1 MDFSIFCINNVSDK
15 TLLDYIINIAGM
27 IIIPV
32 VIYFLS
38 SVYQEGKKDRE
49 RKIQS
54 LNSLTL
60 YCKNLLQ
67 EVLKLRNNEERRR
80 NALNDY
86 IKNPQ
91 LENFTKAFY
100 IVRTPTLQYELYANH
115 FDFTTTHQYF
125 SIVDLIFEINSN
137 LKTVTAFITEFNLN
151 SELALKTASEER
163 IKIAKEML
171 LQLDFFRH
179 QCSILSYIVYQL
191 INAIKIYNSYYFFQD
206 IINIDFKG
214 KMKQL
219 LDEVNVELDRVYNP
233 RDCEWR
239 NTFIENIENPPVNFT
254 CKDVLKNTYLKFCGH
269 IDKKKRLLRQELYA
283 IWKKKECQKLN
294 TAKTLCLP
302 EKIQELN
309 TGYKKILE
317 NFDLCEEIFHSI
329 ETIGD
334 INIQLYKGLI
344 KKLKQIVTAM
354 KNIFAIFP
362 PERTTMLSLEEIA
375 QIEINTNFITTN
387 FIPCLNNI
395 FKFLY
400 LYYFPNENTEEI
412 NFINPKLNE
421 ILDAGYQE
429 KLQAF
434 SNSELYKF
442 IEAYDYSISHELPF
456 ELEKGL
462 QDDKNLYVGIKIMP
476 NDIAK
481 GNGIKAA
488 YLHEFVIKSIN
499 LLVETTNDAYL
510 TILKNSRIKIKN
522 DF

>member
-1 MDFSIFCINNVSDK
+1 MDFSIFSVNNIAEK
-15 TLLDYIINIAGM
+15 TLLDYTINIAGM
-27 IIIPV
+27 IIIPL

-49 RKIQS
+49 QKIQI

-80 NALNDY
+80 NTLNGY
-86 IKNPQ
+86 IQNP
-91 LENFTKAFY
+91 LPENFTKAFY
-100 IVRTPTLQYELYANH
+100 VVRTPSLQYELYTNH

-137 LKTVTAFITEFNLN
+137 LKTITAFITEFNLN
-151 SELALKTASEER
+151 SELALKTSKDESIR
-163 IKIAKEML
+163 IANEML

-191 INAIKIYNSYYFFQD
+191 IRAIKIYNSYYFFQD

-219 LDEVNVELDRVYNP
+219 LDEVQIELDSVYNP
-233 RDCEWR
+233 KDYEWR

-254 CKDVLKNTYLKFCGH
+254 YKDILKNIYLKFCGY
-269 IDKKKRLLRQELYA
+269 IDKKKRLLKQELYE
-283 IWKKKECQKLN
+283 IWKNKEWERLN
-294 TAKTLCLP
+294 SVKTLCLP

-309 TGYKKILE
+309 SKYNKILE
-317 NFDLCEEIFHSI
+317 NFSLCEENFHSV

-334 INIQLYKGLI
+334 VNIQLYKGLM
-344 KKLKQIVTAM
+344 KKLNQMITSM
-354 KNIFAIFP
+354 NNIYAIFP
-362 PERTTMLSLEEIA
+362 PERTIMLTFEEIN

-400 LYYFPNENTEEI
+400 LYYFPNENIEEI
-412 NFINPKLNE
+412 NFISPELNK
-421 ILDAGYQE
+421 ILDINYQE
-429 KLQAF
+429 KMQAF
-434 SNSELYKF
+434 SKSELYKF
-442 IEAYDYSISHELPF
+442 IEAYDYSISNELPF
-456 ELEKGL
+456 ELVKGL
-462 QDDKNLYVGIKIMP
+462 QDDENRYVGIKIIP
-476 NDIAK
+476 NDIAIK
-481 GNGIKAA
+481 NGIKEVF
-488 YLHEFVIKSIN
+488 LHEFVIKSIN
-499 LLVETTNDAYL
+499 LLVEITNDVYM
-510 TILKNSRIKIKN
+510 TILKCSKIKV
-522 DF
+522 